1 MTTAITLDKANA
13 TGNERNRQSLHRQS
27 NVTGQRT
34 YNFFNKCDQNDYNF
48 LTRSVPA
55 TDTRKVVDTSR
66 ASDLFDT
73 SIVPVVERV
82 YGQTCAVLRRNNTH
96 IVSIKCYMVNATV
109 VMPNKFLAMKMG
121 QYLSLL
127 NSVSQ
132 QVNEMNEVTFNTATY
147 RIKTD
152 LVTLAELAKSVID
165 YVPSAVATRHKNLI
179 NDTKAIANAGHG
191 KWDSRSRKLANGAR
205 IVTKKVTLK
214 SGRKEYRQFLRSA

>member
-1 MTTAITLDKANA
+1 
-13 TGNERNRQSLHRQS
+13 
-27 NVTGQRT
+27 
-34 YNFFNKCDQNDYNF
+34 
-48 LTRSVPA
+48 
-55 TDTRKVVDTSR
+55 
-66 ASDLFDT
+66 
-73 SIVPVVERV
+73 
-82 YGQTCAVLRRNNTH
+82 
-96 IVSIKCYMVNATV
+96 MVNATV